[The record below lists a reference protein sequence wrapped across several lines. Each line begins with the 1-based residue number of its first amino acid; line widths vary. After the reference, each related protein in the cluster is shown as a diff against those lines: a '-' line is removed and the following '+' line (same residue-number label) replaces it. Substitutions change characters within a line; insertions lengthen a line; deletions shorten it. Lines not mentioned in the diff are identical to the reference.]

1 MASIGRWLAALGAG
15 ATLGALASWDDWY
28 AGRPPFGDIP
38 RAVDLVLNAGSV
50 WATTAI
56 VGGWLVA
63 RMRVAWLA
71 GVLTLAAAVASYY
84 AYGNF
89 AGDRLGYGLSTLSG
103 VLKFWLVA
111 AVVVGPVLGSIG
123 GLARRRD
130 RWGLAAR
137 LVPSGGILAEVALVR
152 GIGRAGDAAGN
163 TALLILAGAAVAW
176 AAVVVVRQATRPA
189 GSR

>member
-15 ATLGALASWDDWY
+15 ATLGALASWADWY

-63 RMRVAWLA
+63 RMRVAWCA

-103 VLKFWLVA
+103 VLKF
-111 AVVVGPVLGSIG
+111 
-123 GLARRRD
+123 
-130 RWGLAAR
+130 
-137 LVPSGGILAEVALVR
+137 
-152 GIGRAGDAAGN
+152 
-163 TALLILAGAAVAW
+163 
-176 AAVVVVRQATRPA
+176 
-189 GSR
+189 